1 MAKPKAYSYLRFSTP
16 EQQQGDSKRRQLDLA
31 RHYADAHGLDLD
43 DTLTFHD
50 LGVSAFRGKNRDAAL
65 GAFIKAAE
73 EGRVRKGSYLLVE
86 SLDRLSRAAPY
97 QALGQFE
104 EILSHGITVVTVQDQ
119 KEWTH
124 KDIKGGDVVPLLS
137 SLLVMA
143 RAHEESA
150 TKGKRMKAAWRG
162 KREKAATHG
171 HKLTSQCPAWLSLDK
186 KAEEFRVNEERATVI
201 RRIFDMTLEGSGKRK
216 IAERLN
222 IENVATFGRSAGWQ
236 SSYIQKILDNEAVI
250 GISQPMRREYGEDG
264 RRVRIADGEPLLGYY
279 PVIVDK
285 AVFHRAREMRT
296 TRRISG
302 GQTGKRFSNVFSGLA
317 RCGACGASMHYL
329 NKGRGWTYLHC
340 SNAKRKVG
348 NCTAH
353 PWPYKDTEG
362 PLLWTGINR
371 IDFRE
376 VYPSMVEGAQ
386 KALKALEDTRVITEA
401 DLERTKDRI
410 EALLDGIQDRQDNP
424 HVRDRLDK
432 LTVQEEEQTRQLEEI
447 EANIRQEQDRL
458 DNAGVDL
465 DAVQD
470 ALGEWFAE
478 QDTADD
484 ARAYQLRARLNQL
497 LKRVVAEIQFHPGD
511 GPNHSRRKAEVQLKG
526 TVLAFTTDIQDFEES
541 DGYILMML

>member
-1 MAKPKAYSYLRFSTP
+1 M
-16 EQQQGDSKRRQLDLA
+16 
-31 RHYADAHGLDLD
+31 
-43 DTLTFHD
+43 
-50 LGVSAFRGKNRDAAL
+50 
-65 GAFIKAAE
+65 
-73 EGRVRKGSYLLVE
+73 
-86 SLDRLSRAAPY
+86 
-97 QALGQFE
+97 
-104 EILSHGITVVTVQDQ
+104 
-119 KEWTH
+119 
-124 KDIKGGDVVPLLS
+124 PLLS

-201 RRIFDMTLEGSGKRK
+201 RRIFDMTLEGAGKRK

-264 RRVRIADGEPLLGYY
+264 RRVRIADGEPLQGYY

-353 PWPYKDTEG
+353 PWPYKDTELS
-362 PLLWTGINR
+362 LLWTGINH

-401 DLERTKDRI
+401 DLEWTKDRI

-511 GPNHSRRKAEVQLKG
+511 GPNHSRRKAEVRLKR
-526 TVLAFTTDIQDFEES
+526 TVSVFTTDIQDFEES
-541 DGYILMML
+541 DGYNLMML

>member
-1 MAKPKAYSYLRFSTP
+1 
-16 EQQQGDSKRRQLDLA
+16 
-31 RHYADAHGLDLD
+31 
-43 DTLTFHD
+43 
-50 LGVSAFRGKNRDAAL
+50 
-65 GAFIKAAE
+65 
-73 EGRVRKGSYLLVE
+73 
-86 SLDRLSRAAPY
+86 
-97 QALGQFE
+97 
-104 EILSHGITVVTVQDQ
+104 
-119 KEWTH
+119 
-124 KDIKGGDVVPLLS
+124 
-137 SLLVMA
+137 MA

-362 PLLWTGINR
+362 PLLWTGINH

-484 ARAYQLRARLNQL
+484 ARAYQLRARLNWSCFGL
-497 LKRVVAEIQFHPGD
+497 V
-511 GPNHSRRKAEVQLKG
+511 
-526 TVLAFTTDIQDFEES
+526 ES
-541 DGYILMML
+541 